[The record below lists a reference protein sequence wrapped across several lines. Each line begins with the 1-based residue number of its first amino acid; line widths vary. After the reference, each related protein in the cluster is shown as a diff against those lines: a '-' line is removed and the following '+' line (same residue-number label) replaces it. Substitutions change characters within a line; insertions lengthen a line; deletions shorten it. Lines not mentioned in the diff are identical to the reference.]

1 MSSLPASLRLYN
13 ELLGLGFKIF
23 ILTGKKEHQRGFT
36 EKNLQPVGYT
46 KWERLILGE
55 GLRDLK
61 LKKTT
66 NIEKDPAQYAHN
78 AESVLSVKTSTGAK
92 RGRGELSANT
102 GTCAKRDYAT
112 QIFEI
117 FNETS
122 FDNWVDLAAA
132 PALPASLSLY
142 NELKELGF
150 KIFLLTG
157 RSEFQRNATGANLL
171 SSGYRDWERLILR
184 RDRTRDLFSL
194 LSLLTIQLTL
204 YLPCLVLLNN
214 FHLKFLLNET
224 GSSDQGKPATTY
236 NSEKRAELENE
247 GYRIHGNSGDQWS
260 DLGGYAVAARSFKL
274 PNPTYY
280 IP

>member
-1 MSSLPASLRLYN
+1 MSSLLASLRLYN

-61 LKKTT
+61 LKKTA

-78 AESVLSVKTSTGAK
+78 AEGVLSVKTSTGAK

-102 GTCAKRDYAT
+102 GTRAKHE
-112 QIFEI
+112 FEI

-184 RDRTRDLFSL
+184 QT
-194 LSLLTIQLTL
+194 
-204 YLPCLVLLNN
+204 
-214 FHLKFLLNET
+214 
-224 GSSDQGKPATTY
+224 
-236 NSEKRAELENE
+236 E

-274 PNPTYY
+274 PNPTDS
-280 IP
+280 

>member
-1 MSSLPASLRLYN
+1 MA
-13 ELLGLGFKIF
+13 
-23 ILTGKKEHQRGFT
+23 LTSMEIG
-36 EKNLQPVGYT
+36 
-46 KWERLILGE
+46 
-55 GLRDLK
+55 
-61 LKKTT
+61 
-66 NIEKDPAQYAHN
+66 
-78 AESVLSVKTSTGAK
+78 
-92 RGRGELSANT
+92 
-102 GTCAKRDYAT
+102 
-112 QIFEI
+112 FEI

-184 RDRTRDLFSL
+184 
-194 LSLLTIQLTL
+194 
-204 YLPCLVLLNN
+204 
-214 FHLKFLLNET
+214 

>member
-1 MSSLPASLRLYN
+1 SFSN
-13 ELLGLGFKIF
+13 FGLC
-23 ILTGKKEHQRGFT
+23 R
-36 EKNLQPVGYT
+36 
-46 KWERLILGE
+46 
-55 GLRDLK
+55 
-61 LKKTT
+61 
-66 NIEKDPAQYAHN
+66 
-78 AESVLSVKTSTGAK
+78 
-92 RGRGELSANT
+92 
-102 GTCAKRDYAT
+102 
-112 QIFEI
+112 FEI

-184 RDRTRDLFSL
+184 
-194 LSLLTIQLTL
+194 
-204 YLPCLVLLNN
+204 
-214 FHLKFLLNET
+214 

-274 PNPTYY
+274 PNPTDY

>member
-1 MSSLPASLRLYN
+1 MYRVQTNHRQIPMSSLLASLRLYN

-46 KWERLILGE
+46 KWERLILG
-55 GLRDLK
+55 
-61 LKKTT
+61 
-66 NIEKDPAQYAHN
+66 
-78 AESVLSVKTSTGAK
+78 
-92 RGRGELSANT
+92 
-102 GTCAKRDYAT
+102 
-112 QIFEI
+112 FEI

-171 SSGYRDWERLILR
+171 R
-184 RDRTRDLFSL
+184 
-194 LSLLTIQLTL
+194 
-204 YLPCLVLLNN
+204 
-214 FHLKFLLNET
+214 
-224 GSSDQGKPATTY
+224 SSDQGKPATTY

-274 PNPTYY
+274 PNPTDY

>member
-1 MSSLPASLRLYN
+1 MIQLKPMSSLPASLRLYN

-36 EKNLQPVGYT
+36 EKNLQPVG
-46 KWERLILGE
+46 
-55 GLRDLK
+55 
-61 LKKTT
+61 
-66 NIEKDPAQYAHN
+66 
-78 AESVLSVKTSTGAK
+78 
-92 RGRGELSANT
+92 
-102 GTCAKRDYAT
+102 
-112 QIFEI
+112 FEI

-274 PNPTYY
+274 PNPTDY

>member
-1 MSSLPASLRLYN
+1 MSC
-13 ELLGLGFKIF
+13 
-23 ILTGKKEHQRGFT
+23 
-36 EKNLQPVGYT
+36 
-46 KWERLILGE
+46 
-55 GLRDLK
+55 
-61 LKKTT
+61 
-66 NIEKDPAQYAHN
+66 
-78 AESVLSVKTSTGAK
+78 SVFFFFFVS
-92 RGRGELSANT
+92 
-102 GTCAKRDYAT
+102 
-112 QIFEI
+112 
-117 FNETS
+117 
-122 FDNWVDLAAA
+122 
-132 PALPASLSLY
+132 
-142 NELKELGF
+142 
-150 KIFLLTG
+150 
-157 RSEFQRNATGANLL
+157 
-171 SSGYRDWERLILR
+171 R

-274 PNPTYY
+274 PNPTDY